1 MSKEKKQAKKREKIS
16 IKEIHK
22 MAKKSSFV
30 KDFKQ
35 FISRG
40 NIIDLAVAVVIGS
53 AFSAIVTSVV
63 NGIIMPL
70 ISLLTG
76 RINFNDLK
84 WVITPA
90 DEAAGTAENA
100 LLYGTVIQNIINF
113 LIVAFCIFCVL
124 RIMMKGKKKLHEK
137 EEAEAAAKAA
147 EEKAKADEAAAKAA
161 EEEARLLAAEEKM
174 KEDIA
179 KQTELLEKLCSIME
193 KK

>member
-1 MSKEKKQAKKREKIS
+1 
-16 IKEIHK
+16 
-22 MAKKSSFV
+22 MAKKSSFIQ
-30 KDFKQ
+30 DFKK
-35 FISRG
+35 FISKG

-90 DEAAGTAENA
+90 DEEAGTVENA

-124 RIMMKGKKKLHEK
+124 RIIMKAKKKINEK

-174 KEDIA
+174 KEDVA
-179 KQTELLEKLCSIME
+179 KQTELLERLCAIME

>member
-1 MSKEKKQAKKREKIS
+1 MAKEKKKIKL
-16 IKEIHK
+16 KELPK
-22 MAKKSSFV
+22 MAKKSSFIQ
-30 KDFKQ
+30 DFKK
-35 FISRG
+35 FISKG

-84 WVITPA
+84 WVITHA
-90 DEAAGTAENA
+90 DEEAGIAENA

-124 RIMMKGKKKLHEK
+124 RIIMKGKKKLHEK

-147 EEKAKADEAAAKAA
+147 EEKAKADAEKAKAA
-161 EEEARLLAAEEKM
+161 EEAARKTAAEEKM
-174 KEDIA
+174 RSDISRQA
-179 KQTELLEKLCSIME
+179 ELLEKLCTIME